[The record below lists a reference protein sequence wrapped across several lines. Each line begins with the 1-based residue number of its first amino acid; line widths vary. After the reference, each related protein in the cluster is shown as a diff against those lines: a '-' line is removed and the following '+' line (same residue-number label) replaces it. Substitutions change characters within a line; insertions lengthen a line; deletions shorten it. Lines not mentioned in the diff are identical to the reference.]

1 MKQAQNVEEVC
12 ERAGLTLPQL
22 CTILSKEAMNV
33 KLFCLSDAEH
43 EEYHGLFQTFE
54 NARNSSTGA
63 KGAALEKLASFLMEK
78 IAIYKTLRNCRT
90 STNEIDVLLIKKFEL
105 SSVGGEKFPQYMICE
120 CKNYKS
126 AVSVTYVGKFYS
138 LLKVSGVKLGLIIS
152 DSKISGRSK
161 WSDGRGLCRKVALKD
176 DVYIVNI
183 SFDDLKRIDEE
194 NVSILK
200 IIDDKINEM
209 KLDIEIS
216 YKEHELIGNAG
227 FTAIP

>member
-1 MKQAQNVEEVC
+1 M
-12 ERAGLTLPQL
+12 
-22 CTILSKEAMNV
+22 
-33 KLFCLSDAEH
+33 
-43 EEYHGLFQTFE
+43 
-54 NARNSSTGA
+54 
-63 KGAALEKLASFLMEK
+63 
-78 IAIYKTLRNCRT
+78 
-90 STNEIDVLLIKKFEL
+90 
-105 SSVGGEKFPQYMICE
+105 
-120 CKNYKS
+120 
-126 AVSVTYVGKFYS
+126 
-138 LLKVSGVKLGLIIS
+138 IIS